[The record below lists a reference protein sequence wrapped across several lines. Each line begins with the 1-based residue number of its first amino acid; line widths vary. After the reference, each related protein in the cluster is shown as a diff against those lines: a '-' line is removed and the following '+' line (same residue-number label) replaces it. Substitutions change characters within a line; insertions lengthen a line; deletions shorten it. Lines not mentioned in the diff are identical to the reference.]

1 MRFIRKAGAPAEDSP
16 KRLHVEPAELARKL
30 VKEMD
35 DHAATRGNEVW
46 VRNRYTIYLCREDY
60 ENLAQRA
67 SQIIPDLKHKL
78 AKHIESMDYLI
89 QGDLIVELALDEE
102 LELGYFGILAQ
113 KGGARQAQ
121 REMEDEAFPASAA
134 PMGDAPMSAAP
145 AGAAPRSAPPASSFD
160 DMPASNPA
168 ARLLGTPGADAG
180 PSRVPPAQ
188 AGPSGPLSAR
198 AAAAAE
204 AAAAA
209 AARAAAARPPVAQAP
224 GRMEVMPGAQAADM
238 GLEGRVII
246 VTAGEEVLQFRQARV
261 IVGRSKEADVQVDD
275 PNVSRK
281 HAAIYWNNGRIM
293 IDDLGS
299 TNGTMVN
306 GYPVTR
312 TMLRPTDIV
321 AIGES
326 RLTVE
331 GR

>member
-1 MRFIRKAGAPAEDSP
+1 MRFIRKAGAPAENSP
-16 KRLHVEPAELARKL
+16 NRLHVEPAELARKL

-46 VRNRYTIYLCREDY
+46 VRNRYTIYVCPEDY
-60 ENLAQRA
+60 QNLVPRA
-67 SQIIPDLKHKL
+67 SQIIPELKHKL

-89 QGDLIVELALDEE
+89 QGDLIVELVLDEE

-113 KGGARQAQ
+113 KGGAKQAD
-121 REMEDEAFPASAA
+121 REIDEEVAAVSGPPSAVGEIPAPS
-134 PMGDAPMSAAP
+134 
-145 AGAAPRSAPPASSFD
+145 
-160 DMPASNPA
+160 PA
-168 ARLLGTPGADAG
+168 ARLLGMPVAEAPLPRASG
-180 PSRVPPAQ
+180 AQ

-209 AARAAAARPPVAQAP
+209 AARAPAQSRDMQPKGP
-224 GRMEVMPGAQAADM
+224 GHTEVMPLAQAADM
-238 GLEGRVII
+238 GLEGRVIV
-246 VTAGEEVLQFRQARV
+246 VTAGDEVLQFRQSRV
-261 IVGRSKEADVQVDD
+261 IVGRSKDADVHIND